1 MGKNRD
7 SLSIVADIL
16 EGTGSGASKTRIMFA
31 ANLSFKLL
39 EKYLDLVLQA
49 GLITVESRKYQ
60 LTEQGQRF
68 LKQYRPFRD
77 RYMAA
82 QSLLACLDNERQRLS
97 FAYVNQK
104 NIQGIGSIE

>member
-7 SLSIVADIL
+7 SLTIVADIL

-49 GLITVESRKYQ
+49 GLITENSRKYQ
-60 LTEQGQRF
+60 LTEHGQCF
-68 LKQYRPFRD
+68 LRQYRTFRD
-77 RYMAA
+77 RYIAA
-82 QSLLACLDNERQRLS
+82 QNLLDNLDNERQRLS
-97 FAYVNQK
+97 ITYVKPK
-104 NIQGIGSIE
+104 NAEKMVQ

>member
-7 SLSIVADIL
+7 SLDIVADIL

-49 GLITVESRKYQ
+49 GLITVNSHKYQ
-60 LTEQGQRF
+60 LTKQGQCF
-68 LKQYRPFRD
+68 LRQYRTFRD

-82 QSLLACLDNERQRLS
+82 QNLLDSLDNERQKLS
-97 FAYVNQK
+97 ITYVQPNTEK
-104 NIQGIGSIE
+104 MPE